1 MIHKLKFYT
10 LLFSVLLSVLVISC
24 KGTHSP
30 DPDTNDKPYVVML
43 SLDGFRWD
51 YPQKANTPNLDR
63 IAENG
68 VRAESLRPCFPTKT
82 FPNHFSIATGLY
94 PDNHGIV
101 LNNFYD
107 SAMDVS
113 YSPGNRE
120 SVENGD
126 FYGGEP
132 IWVTAENQGVVTASY
147 FWIGSEAPVKGVQPT
162 YWKRYEHNFPF
173 TQRVDSVIAWLSLP
187 EEKRPHLITWYMD
200 EPDGK
205 GHQSGPDNPD
215 LIPLISYLDSLV
227 GDFMNKLYAL
237 EIGDDVNFIVTS
249 DHGMG
254 QISPER
260 VVRLADHLNL
270 DHISRIN
277 GSNPVYCLSA
287 SPGYNEEIANKLNNI
302 DHISSWKHGQLP
314 ERLHYGTNSRTGDF
328 VVAADSSWSVT
339 INSNPQR
346 FSGGTHGFDNN
357 NKDMH
362 AIFYAVGPA
371 FKTGYLQPTF
381 NNIDIYP
388 LIAEIM
394 HLKPA
399 TVDGNILNVSGML
412 SNK

>member
-10 LLFSVLLSVLVISC
+10 LLFSILLSIFVISC
-24 KGTHSP
+24 KDKNSP
-30 DPDTNDKPYVVML
+30 DPDANDKPYVVML
-43 SLDGFRWD
+43 SLDGFRWN
-51 YPQKANTPNLDR
+51 YSQKANTPNLDR
-63 IAENG
+63 IAEIG

-82 FPNHFSIATGLY
+82 FPNHYSIATGLY

-101 LNNFYD
+101 LNDFYD
-107 SAMDVS
+107 SAMDAS

-120 SVENGD
+120 SVENGN

-132 IWVTAENQGVVTASY
+132 IWVTAENQGVITASF
-147 FWIGSEAPVKGVQPT
+147 FWVGSEAPVKGVQPT
-162 YWKRYEHNFPF
+162 YWKKYEHKFPF
-173 TQRVDSVIAWLSLP
+173 TQRVDSVIAWLCLP

-200 EPDGK
+200 EPDSK
-205 GHQSGPDNPD
+205 GHQLGPDNPE
-215 LIPLISYLDSLV
+215 LMPVISYLDSLV
-227 GDFMNKLYAL
+227 GDFMFKLNRL
-237 EIGDDVNFIVTS
+237 EIGPDVNFIVTS

-254 QISPER
+254 QISPDR
-260 VVRLADHLNL
+260 VVRLTDFINL
-270 DHISRIN
+270 DHINRIN

-287 SPGYNEEIANKLNNI
+287 SPGYNEEIWNKLNNI
-302 DHISSWKHGQLP
+302 EHINSWKHGQLP

-394 HLKPA
+394 CLKPA
-399 TVDGNILNVSGML
+399 TVDGNIDHVSGML
-412 SNK
+412 LNK

>member
-10 LLFSVLLSVLVISC
+10 LLFSVLLSILAISC
-24 KGTHSP
+24 KGQHSS
-30 DPDTNDKPYVVML
+30 DPITKNKPYVVML

-63 IAENG
+63 IAEIG

-82 FPNHFSIATGLY
+82 FPNHYSIATGLY

-101 LNNFYD
+101 LN
-107 SAMDVS
+107 
-113 YSPGNRE
+113 
-120 SVENGD
+120 D

-132 IWVTAENQGVVTASY
+132 IWVTAENQRVITASY
-147 FWIGSEAPVKGVQPT
+147 FWVGSEAPVKGVQPT
-162 YWKRYEHNFPF
+162 YWKRYEHKFPF
-173 TQRVDSVIAWLSLP
+173 TQRVDSIIAWLSLP

-200 EPDGK
+200 EPDSK
-205 GHQSGPDNPD
+205 GYQLGPDNPD
-215 LIPLISYLDSLV
+215 LIPVISYLDSLV
-227 GDFMNKLYAL
+227 GDFMFKLNRL
-237 EIGDDVNFIVTS
+237 EIGRDVNFIVIS

-254 QISPER
+254 QISPDR
-260 VVRLADHLNL
+260 VVRLADHINP

-287 SPGYNEEIANKLNNI
+287 SPGYNEEIGNKLENI

-328 VVAADSSWSVT
+328 VVAADSGWSVT

-346 FSGGTHGFDNN
+346 FSGGAHGFDNN

-394 HLKPA
+394 CLKPA
-399 TVDGNILNVSGML
+399 HVDGNIYHVSGML
-412 SNK
+412 VNK

>member
-1 MIHKLKFYT
+1 MIHKLKFVI
-10 LLFSVLLSVLVISC
+10 LLFSVLLSILVISC
-24 KGTHSP
+24 KNKHSS
-30 DPDTNDKPYVVML
+30 DPETNDEPYVVML

-63 IAENG
+63 IAKNG

-107 SAMDVS
+107 SAMDAS

-126 FYGGEP
+126 FYSGEP
-132 IWVTAENQGVVTASY
+132 IWVTAEKQGVITASY
-147 FWIGSEAPVKGVQPT
+147 FWVGSEAPVKGVQPT
-162 YWKRYEHNFPF
+162 YWKRYEHKFPF
-173 TQRVDSVIAWLSLP
+173 TQRVDSIIAWLSLP
-187 EEKRPHLITWYMD
+187 DEKRPHLITWYMD
-200 EPDGK
+200 EPDSK

-215 LIPLISYLDSLV
+215 LIPVISYLDSLV

-254 QISPER
+254 QISPDR
-260 VVRLADHLNL
+260 VVRLADYINL
-270 DHISRIN
+270 DHINRIN

-287 SPGYNEEIANKLNNI
+287 SPEYNEEIGNILSNI

-388 LIAEIM
+388 LIAKIM
-394 HLKPA
+394 RLKPA
-399 TVDGNILNVSGML
+399 TVDGTINHVSGML

>member
-1 MIHKLKFYT
+1 MINKLKFYT
-10 LLFSVLLSVLVISC
+10 LFFPFLLSILIISC
-24 KGTHSP
+24 KGQHSS
-30 DPDTNDKPYVVML
+30 DHLTNDKPYVVML

-63 IAENG
+63 IAEIG

-107 SAMDVS
+107 SAMDIS
-113 YSPGNRE
+113 YSLGNRE

-132 IWVTAENQGVVTASY
+132 IWVTAENQGVITASY
-147 FWIGSEAPVKGVQPT
+147 FWVGSEAPVKGVQPT
-162 YWKRYEHNFPF
+162 YWKSYEHNFPF
-173 TQRVDSVIAWLSLP
+173 TQRVDSIIAWLSLP

-200 EPDGK
+200 EPDSK
-205 GHQSGPDNPD
+205 GHQLGPDNPD

-249 DHGMG
+249 DHGME
-254 QISPER
+254 QISPDR
-260 VVRLADHLNL
+260 VVRLADHINL

-287 SPGYNEEIANKLNNI
+287 SPGYKEEIANKLNNI
-302 DHISSWKHGQLP
+302 AHISSWKHGQLP
-314 ERLHYGTNSRTGDF
+314 ERLHYGTNSRIGDF
-328 VVAADSSWSVT
+328 VVVADSSWSVT
-339 INSNPQR
+339 INSNPKR

-362 AIFYAVGPA
+362 AIFYAAGPA
-371 FKTGYLQPTF
+371 FKTGFLQPTF

-394 HLKPA
+394 YLKPA

>member
-1 MIHKLKFYT
+1 MIHKLKFYR
-10 LLFSVLLSVLVISC
+10 LLFSILLSILVISC
-24 KGTHSP
+24 KNNHSP
-30 DPDTNDKPYVVML
+30 DTDANNKPYVVML

-107 SAMDVS
+107 SAMDAS

-132 IWVTAENQGVVTASY
+132 IWVTAKNQGVITASY
-147 FWIGSEAPVKGVQPT
+147 FWVGSEAPVKGVQPT
-162 YWKRYEHNFPF
+162 YWKKYEHKFPF
-173 TQRVDSVIAWLSLP
+173 TQRVDSIIAWLSLP
-187 EEKRPHLITWYMD
+187 GEKRPHLITWYMD
-200 EPDGK
+200 EPDSK
-205 GHQSGPDNPD
+205 GHQLGPDNPD
-215 LIPLISYLDSLV
+215 LIPVISYLDSLV

-254 QISPER
+254 QISPDR
-260 VVRLADHLNL
+260 VVRLADHINP
-270 DHISRIN
+270 DHINRIN

-287 SPGYNEEIANKLNNI
+287 SPGYIEEIEEKLSNI
-302 DHISSWKHGQLP
+302 DHISSWKHGELP

-328 VVAADSSWSVT
+328 VIVADSSWSVT

-346 FSGGTHGFDNN
+346 FSGGAHGYDNN

-371 FKTGYLQPTF
+371 FKTGYMQPTF

-388 LIAEIM
+388 LIAEI
-394 HLKPA
+394 LCIKPA
-399 TVDGNILNVSGML
+399 TVDGTIIHVSDML

>member
-10 LLFSVLLSVLVISC
+10 LLFSVLLSILVISC
-24 KGTHSP
+24 KEKHSP
-30 DPDTNDKPYVVML
+30 DTKTNDKPYVVML

-63 IAENG
+63 IAEIG

-82 FPNHFSIATGLY
+82 FPNHYSIATGLY

-107 SAMDVS
+107 SSMDAL
-113 YSPGNRE
+113 YSTGNRE

-132 IWVTAENQGVVTASY
+132 IWVTAENQGVITASY
-147 FWIGSEAPVKGVQPT
+147 FWVGSEAPVKGVQPT
-162 YWKRYEHNFPF
+162 YWKRYEHKFPF

-200 EPDGK
+200 EPDSK
-205 GHQSGPDNPD
+205 GHQLGPDNPD
-215 LIPLISYLDSLV
+215 LIPVISYLDSLV
-227 GDFMNKLYAL
+227 GDFMFKLNRL
-237 EIGDDVNFIVTS
+237 EIGRDVNFIVTS

-254 QISPER
+254 QISPDR
-260 VVRLADHLNL
+260 VVRLADHINP

-287 SPGYNEEIANKLNNI
+287 SPGYNEEIGNKLNNI

-328 VVAADSSWSVT
+328 VVVADSSWSVT

-346 FSGGTHGFDNN
+346 FSGGAHGFDNN

-394 HLKPA
+394 CIKPA
-399 TVDGNILNVSGML
+399 HVDGNINHVSGML